1 MNYKL
6 KYKGPEIDALLD
18 KVNSGELGSLT
29 SPLTVRI
36 SVGGLKVGDTYDAG
50 TLIETILRD
59 MLAPEVV
66 GKCYSFVSS
75 NRETEIPVD
84 AIENDIPSDFLTN
97 GISLPYVT
105 SNIQFEYFAYPVD
118 YGPLSSIIQNG
129 AFEVKDAW
137 ELVGTTTKDS
147 IVYNLYKTIDGQ
159 GDDEST
165 YKFIP
170 GGN

>member
-6 KYKGPEIDALLD
+6 KYTGPEIDALLD
-18 KVNSGELGSLT
+18 KVNSGGLGSLT

-36 SVGGLKVGDTYDAG
+36 NVGGLRAGYTYSAG
-50 TLIETILRD
+50 TLLETILRD
-59 MLAPEVV
+59 MLAPEIV

-75 NRETEIPVD
+75 NSETDIPVG
-84 AIENDIPSDFLTN
+84 AIENGIPSDFLTN

-105 SNIQFEYFAYPVD
+105 SDIQFEYFAYPAE
-118 YGPLSSIIQNG
+118 YGLISSIIQNG
-129 AFEVKDAW
+129 AFEVKEAW
-137 ELVGTTTKDS
+137 ELVGTITKDS

-165 YKFIP
+165 YKFTP

>member
-6 KYKGPEIDALLD
+6 KYTGPEIDALLD

-36 SVGGLKVGDTYDAG
+36 SVGGLKAGDTYPAG
-50 TLIETILRD
+50 TLLETILRD
-59 MLAPEVV
+59 MLAPEII

-75 NRETEIPVD
+75 NSETDIPVD
-84 AIENDIPSDFLTN
+84 AIENDISSDFLTN

-105 SNIQFEYFAYPVD
+105 SNIQFEYFAYPAE
-118 YGPLSSIIQNG
+118 YGLISSIIQNG
-129 AFEVKDAW
+129 AFEVKEAW
-137 ELVGTTTKDS
+137 ELVGTITKDS

-165 YKFIP
+165 YKFTL

>member
-6 KYKGPEIDALLD
+6 KYTGPEIDILLD

-29 SPLTVRI
+29 SPLTIRV
-36 SVGGLKVGDTYDAG
+36 SVGGLKVGDTYTTG
-50 TLIETILRD
+50 TLLETILRD
-59 MLAPEVV
+59 MLAPEIV

-75 NRETEIPVD
+75 NSETEIPAD
-84 AIENDIPSDFLTN
+84 AIENNMPPDFLTN
-97 GISLPYVT
+97 GISLLYVT
-105 SNIQFEYFAYPVD
+105 SNIQFEYFAYPAE

-129 AFEVKDAW
+129 AFEVQDAW
-137 ELVGTTTKDS
+137 ELIGTTTKDS

>member
-1 MNYKL
+1 MNYRL

-36 SVGGLKVGDTYDAG
+36 SVGGLKVGDTYAAG

-59 MLAPEVV
+59 MLAPEAV

-75 NRETEIPVD
+75 NRETEILVD

-129 AFEVKDAW
+129 AFEVKEAW

-147 IVYNLYKTIDGQ
+147 IAYNLYKTVDGQ

>member
-6 KYKGPEIDALLD
+6 KYTGPEIDALLD

-29 SPLTVRI
+29 SPLTIRV
-36 SVGGLKVGDTYDAG
+36 SVGGLKVGDTYATG
-50 TLIETILRD
+50 TLLETILRD
-59 MLAPEVV
+59 MLAPEIV

-75 NRETEIPVD
+75 NSETEIPAD
-84 AIENDIPSDFLTN
+84 AIENNMPPDFLTN
-97 GISLPYVT
+97 GISLLYVT
-105 SNIQFEYFAYPVD
+105 SNIQFEYFAYPAE

-137 ELVGTTTKDS
+137 ELIGTTTKDS
-147 IVYNLYKTIDGQ
+147 VVYNLYKTIDGQ

>member
-36 SVGGLKVGDTYDAG
+36 SVGGLKVGDTYAAG
-50 TLIETILRD
+50 TLIEKILRD

-75 NRETEIPVD
+75 NRETEISAD